1 MATAATVVL
10 NFYTMCHMLVVV
22 MNMAVSENEA
32 NWQWEGRKGRNSINL
47 DLDYIQVAF

>member
-32 NWQWEGRKGRNSINL
+32 KLAMGGKKKGT
-47 DLDYIQVAF
+47 IQ